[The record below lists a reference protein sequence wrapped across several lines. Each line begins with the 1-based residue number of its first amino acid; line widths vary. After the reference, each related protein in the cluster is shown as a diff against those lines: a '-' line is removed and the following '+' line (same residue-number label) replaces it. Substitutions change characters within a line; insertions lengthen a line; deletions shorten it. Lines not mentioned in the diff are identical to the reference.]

1 MGGPDRR
8 IAGNPSIPRRLRW
21 KTPVNFL
28 NFRPSGMGPNC
39 RSEYHAQKCKA
50 TPDEDQRKQ
59 RETHPSRDN
68 LNDVTELAR
77 DRNPGPSPHYLS
89 WTAPNCLGREF
100 GQS

>member
-1 MGGPDRR
+1 
-8 IAGNPSIPRRLRW
+8 
-21 KTPVNFL
+21 
-28 NFRPSGMGPNC
+28 MGPNC

-89 WTAPNCLGREF
+89 RLLEGAGLIPQFLKPSLCSLSLQTSLADKPVRVI
-100 GQS
+100 